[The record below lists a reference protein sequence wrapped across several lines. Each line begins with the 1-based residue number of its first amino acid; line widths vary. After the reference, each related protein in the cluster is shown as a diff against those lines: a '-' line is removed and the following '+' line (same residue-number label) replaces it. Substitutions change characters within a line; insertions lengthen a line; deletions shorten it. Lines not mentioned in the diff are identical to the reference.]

1 MQLPPTDALFSQ
13 LEMKPPSVLL
23 LDDELHVL
31 RALERSL
38 MSEGFRV
45 SAATD
50 ADAAFRFLGE
60 QPIDV
65 VVSDYRMPHTDGVT
79 FLEEIRRR
87 RPEARRV
94 LLTGQADIHAIA
106 DAINQGAIH
115 RLLFKPWDH
124 LDLVTA
130 LRDES
135 QQGRLAER
143 AEALR
148 RVADRRTHELG
159 LARRLL
165 QVQRMAAVGQLAAGI
180 AHEINNPLGTI
191 LAFSQILLR
200 EGRLSSEDVEAVGFI
215 EQSAQRCKRVIEA
228 VVKFGV
234 PVKGEPSEVKLED
247 LARETQALLQA
258 DLRRAAVEVEDAF
271 ESPPPLI
278 WGSFQELQQIVSALL
293 RNAIEA
299 FDDATTDRRITLSV
313 TSRDQLACLSVG
325 DNGRGI
331 APEVRD
337 RVFDPFFST
346 RPEGDGA
353 GLGLTIAERI
363 AQTHG
368 GQIEIASELGVGTTV
383 TLALPRFVPAGGGR

>member
-1 MQLPPTDALFSQ
+1 MPTADAAAA
-13 LEMKPPSVLL
+13 LEPSPPSVLV

-31 RALERSL
+31 KALERSL
-38 MSEGFRV
+38 LAEGFRV
-45 SAATD
+45 WAASD
-50 ADAAFRFLGE
+50 PDVAFRVLGE
-60 QPIDV
+60 QPHIDV
-65 VVSDYRMPHTDGVT
+65 VVSDYRMPHTNGVT

-94 LLTGQADIHAIA
+94 LLTGQADIHSIT

-115 RLLFKPWDH
+115 RLFLKPWDH

-148 RVADRRTHELG
+148 RVADRRTHELE

-200 EGRLSSEDVEAVGFI
+200 EGRLSGEDVEAVQFI
-215 EQSAQRCKRVIEA
+215 EQSAQRCRRIIEA

-234 PVKGEPSEVKLED
+234 PANAEPTEVKLEE
-247 LARETQALLQA
+247 LARETQALLQPE
-258 DLRRAAVEVEDAF
+258 LRRASIEVESSF

-278 WGSFQELQQIVSALL
+278 WGSFQELQQIVTALL

-299 FDDATTDRRITLSV
+299 FEVTTEHRRIKLTVS
-313 TSRDQLACLSVG
+313 TRDRLACLAVT

-331 APEVRD
+331 APDVRD
-337 RVFDPFFST
+337 RIFDPFFST

-368 GQIEIASELGVGTTV
+368 GQIEVASEPGAGTTV
-383 TLALPRFVPAGGGR
+383 TLALPSFVPKEGGS